1 MMIDD
6 DGVVCGVLGV
16 FLNDRLLD
24 NTLLVDTLVVK
35 AMCGMALA
43 GLPAAVP
50 KR

>member
-1 MMIDD
+1 MVDD
-6 DGVVCGVLGV
+6 DGAVCGVLGM
-16 FLNDRLLD
+16 FMNDRRLD
-24 NTLLVDTLVVK
+24 NTLLVDKLVVK